1 MHFRDVPR
9 RRGRAVIRGRNPGGS
24 APDRPLPAPR
34 LALRLFPSA
43 RPVPSGSGSPVG
55 VGGPAGSRR
64 GDPGSGAGPG
74 RRPARC
80 PAGGGSSRVRP
91 FVAYGKERSNAWP
104 WRGPKS
110 PSVRPFCLGQ
120 EKVERVGSGGDRAD
134 PGARANHP
142 PHPPAPA
149 LLGMGG
155 KCEGAGPRRPA
166 APSRRRSADPAQIR
180 SRSTL
185 SPTPGSVAQRLER
198 TTHNREVP
206 GSNPGGATEA
216 RAKSWLRSATGGLLW

>member
-1 MHFRDVPR
+1 MFLVGEAVRSSGAGIRAGAR
-9 RRGRAVIRGRNPGGS
+9 RI
-24 APDRPLPAPR
+24 DLCLR
-34 LALRLFPSA
+34 LASPCVCSLVRV
-43 RPVPSGSGSPVG
+43 RPSGSGSPAG

-64 GDPGSGAGPG
+64 GDPGSGVGPAPW
-74 RRPARC
+74 RPARC
-80 PAGGGSSRVRP
+80 PAGGRILT
-91 FVAYGKERSNAWP
+91 RSTLC
-104 WRGPKS
+104 
-110 PSVRPFCLGQ
+110 CLWQ

-166 APSRRRSADPAQIR
+166 APSRRRSADPAQVR

-206 GSNPGGATEA
+206 GSNPGGAMPV
-216 RAKSWLRSATGGLLW
+216 RLWNAVSRVGNG